1 MAAVTYIARP
11 PHSVDETFVRRRVGV
26 LVFAAALI
34 TSVGAV
40 ASDGLADRGGD
51 PASTSAA
58 GRSAASTSAT
68 YTVQPGDTLWAIA
81 ERMHPDGDITLYV
94 DALITLNG
102 GSVIVPGQQLQL
114 P

>member
-1 MAAVTYIARP
+1 MAAATYIARP
-11 PHSVDETFVRRRVGV
+11 PRSADATFVRRRVGV
-26 LVFAAALI
+26 LVFAAALV

-51 PASTSAA
+51 PASASAV
-58 GRSAASTSAT
+58 GRPAT

-81 ERMHPDGDITLYV
+81 ERMHPRGDITLYV

-102 GSVIVPGQQLQL
+102 GSVIVPGQQLLL